1 MTCHFDGSKLHSTP
15 SPGSVSPQISPMK
28 TWIRTWGQPPTCWK
42 HAGGMKSGL
51 AAKARRCCSFNASS
65 QVRSSETE
73 NSDSSTWAHGG
84 GHFSWQRPL
93 LKKPGPNGVAKKNK
107 KKHSHFHLPFLS
119 FPTVSKPPNPGPH
132 LLLLSHFGALPC
144 NVQGLH
150 QALGAEA
157 PWRLHADAAHGA
169 HGAHGRLARAAGPR
183 GGHGGSI
190 AGSPKQRQDFRA
202 IPWF

>member
-1 MTCHFDGSKLHSTP
+1 LDQNLGPAPHLLEARWWHEVRLGRQGQKVLQLQRLL
-15 SPGSVSPQISPMK
+15 PGAVLRNGELRQQHLGPWRWPFFMAK
-28 TWIRTWGQPPTCWK
+28 TTVEK
-42 HAGGMKSGL
+42 M
-51 AAKARRCCSFNASS
+51 
-65 QVRSSETE
+65 
-73 NSDSSTWAHGG
+73 
-84 GHFSWQRPL
+84 
-93 LKKPGPNGVAKKNK
+93 PGPNGVAKKK
-107 KKHSHFHLPFLS
+107 KKLPFPLS
-119 FPTVSKPPNPGPH
+119 ESPSIPTVSKPPNPGPH

-190 AGSPKQRQDFRA
+190 AGSPKQRQGFRA